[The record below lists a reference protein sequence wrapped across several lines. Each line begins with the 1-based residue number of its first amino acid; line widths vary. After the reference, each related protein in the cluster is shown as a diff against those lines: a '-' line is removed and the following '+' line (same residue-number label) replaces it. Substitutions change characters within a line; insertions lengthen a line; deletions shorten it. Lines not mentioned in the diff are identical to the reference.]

1 MISISRRTDELVVL
15 IAEDDED
22 DFSFLEEAVKE
33 CNISTDVRWVK
44 DGEEA
49 LDYIFRRDSYA
60 DPESSP
66 RPDLI
71 FLDICMPKK
80 SGLDIVPEIKDH
92 PDVKRVPVVM
102 VTTSGHYTDVNEAYE
117 KGANSYIKK
126 PVGISQ
132 MDEFKKLIC
141 SYWSPLCLIP

>member
-1 MISISRRTDELVVL
+1 MISISRRTDEMVVL

-22 DFSFLEEAVKE
+22 DFSFFEEAVKE
-33 CNISTDVRWVK
+33 CNSATDVRWVK

-49 LDYIFRRDSYA
+49 LDYINRRDEYA
-60 DPESSP
+60 DPDSSP
-66 RPDLI
+66 RPSLI

-80 SGLDIVPEIKDH
+80 SGLDIVLELKEH
-92 PDVKRVPVVM
+92 PDIKRVPVVM
-102 VTTSGHYTDVNEAYE
+102 VTTSGHYKDVNEAFE

-141 SYWSPLCLIP
+141 TFWSPLSLFP